1 MTALLDHAR
10 QLPVR
15 ALRFA
20 RTPRARKI
28 ALWFAGIMA
37 AIGAIGFFVVPPLV
51 KGKVETELS
60 KALHRPVTIEK
71 LGFNPY
77 VLSLTVRGFTLK
89 EPAGDAPA
97 ITFDE
102 LYVNLSSFSIFRL
115 APVLDA
121 VRLVKPH
128 IRIVRNADK
137 TYNYQDLID
146 EILAKPSGGPTPP
159 FSLNNIEV
167 VDGRIDFDD
176 RPEKLTHSITDL
188 DLGIPFISS
197 LPYYTDLK
205 VQPRLTAKLNG
216 NAVGL
221 TGETKPFKDTRETT
235 LRLDLDGLQLSKYF
249 DYSPVPL
256 KFKLPSGALDTR
268 LVLMVS
274 TRKEQISTLAVSGTA
289 AIRDLA
295 VQFPDGKPAIVWKS
309 LAIELDKVDAIA
321 RNAAVKSVRLE
332 APEVDVTRR
341 KDGAISLL
349 ALLPTPGA
357 KPAPRPAQPFG
368 FTVGEIDLSGGR
380 IRIADLVPERPFH
393 TTVQDL
399 AVNVKNLSNAPDT
412 KADVTLALAT
422 ERKESIK
429 LTSKVQLA
437 PLAVEGRIEVAG
449 LRLKELYPYY
459 ESVLNLEVAD
469 GTLDLDTG
477 LAISLP
483 DGKLDAK
490 LTALNATINALKTQF
505 PGDKEPFGRVPAI
518 EVRNTTVDLA
528 ARLVSM
534 QEFNVRQPV
543 GVVVREPDGSLRFAR
558 LIKRATEQEANAQAQ
573 APGTDSGPPWVVEAK
588 RYQLVDGAITIDDR
602 SLATPARIE
611 LSKLNMTID
620 NFTTAPG
627 KKQTVALRTLVNTTG
642 KVAVNGSMVSGPQS
656 LRLKVEVKDLPL
668 APFQPYIAKQ
678 AAVVLTGGAFNT
690 AGQLEVD
697 LPANA
702 APAVRYAGEITVADF
717 ASLDKTTSQDLLKW
731 RSLFLGGI
739 KFDLA
744 PLAVNI
750 DEIALSDFYSRL
762 IVNADGTLNLQQVVK
777 KDGGKP
783 PPPAGDKNIADAAIA
798 TVRPDAASV
807 KTADPGPT
815 ANLRVGRITLQGGNI
830 NFTDN
835 FIKPNYSANLTGV
848 GGAVSEMT
856 PDKAADVELRGRID
870 NTAPLEVLGRI
881 NPLGKDLFLD
891 IKASARDIELSPFTP
906 YAVKYAG
913 YGIQKGKLSVNIK
926 YFIENRKLN
935 AENNIYLDQLTF
947 GDKID
952 SPTATK
958 LPVLFAVSLLK
969 DRNGVIDIN
978 LPISGSLDDP
988 QFSIGGVIVRVI
1000 VNLFVKAVTS
1010 PFALIGAMFGG
1021 SEELAYIEFA
1031 PGTARLDAAGDAK
1044 TKTLIKALTD
1054 RPALK
1059 VDVTGRVD
1067 PAADREGLKRAA
1079 MDRQVRAQKLQD
1091 LTKAGKAPAS
1101 AEDVRV
1107 DAAEYPKY
1115 LTAAYSDAKF
1125 PKPRNLVGIAK
1136 DLPVAE
1142 MEQLML
1148 TNAAVTEDDL
1158 RALANAR
1165 AQAVKD
1171 ALVVAGKM
1179 PADRVFMVAPKL
1191 TAEDIKDKGKSTRVD
1206 FSLR

>member
-1 MTALLDHAR
+1 
-10 QLPVR
+10 
-15 ALRFA
+15 
-20 RTPRARKI
+20 
-28 ALWFAGIMA
+28 
-37 AIGAIGFFVVPPLV
+37 VPPLV
-51 KGKVETELS
+51 KGKVEAELT

-77 VLSLTVRGFTLK
+77 VLSLTVRGFTMK

-97 ITFDE
+97 VTFDE
-102 LYVNLSSFSIFRL
+102 LYINLSSFSIFRL

-128 IRIVRNADK
+128 VRIVRNADK

-146 EILAKPSGGPTPP
+146 EILAKPSDGPTPP
-159 FSLNNIEV
+159 FSLNNIEI

-176 RPEKLTHSITDL
+176 RPEKAAHSITDL

-216 NAVGL
+216 HAVGL
-221 TGETKPFKDTRETT
+221 AGETKPFKDSRETT
-235 LRLDLDGLQLSKYF
+235 LRLDLDGLQLPKYL

-256 KFKLPSGALDTR
+256 GFKLPSGALDTR
-268 LVLMVS
+268 LTLTVA
-274 TRKEQISTLAVSGTA
+274 TRKEQIATLAISGTA
-289 AIRDLA
+289 AVRDLA
-295 VQFPDGKPAIVWKS
+295 VQFPDGKPALAWKALS
-309 LAIELDKVDAIA
+309 IELDKVDAIA
-321 RNAAVKSVRLE
+321 RSAAVKSVRLE
-332 APEVDVTRR
+332 APEVEVIRR

-349 ALLPTPGA
+349 ALLPAPGKPAPGA
-357 KPAPRPAQPFG
+357 KPAPAPAPAQAFA
-368 FTVGEIDLSGGR
+368 FTIGEIDLSGGR
-380 IRIADLVPERPFH
+380 IRAADLVPERPFR

-399 AVNVKNLSNAPDT
+399 ALNVKNLSNAPDA
-412 KADVTLALAT
+412 KADVTLSLAT
-422 ERKESIK
+422 ERKETVKHASR
-429 LTSKVQLA
+429 VQLT

-459 ESVLNLEVAD
+459 ESVLNLEVGD

-477 LAISLP
+477 LAVSLP
-483 DGKLDAK
+483 DGKLQAK
-490 LTALNATINALKTQF
+490 LTALNATVNALRLLF
-505 PGDKEPFGRVPAI
+505 PGDKEPFARVPAI
-518 EVRNTTVDLA
+518 EVRNATVDVA
-528 ARLVSM
+528 ARLISI
-534 QEFNVRQPV
+534 ETATLRQLSA
-543 GVVVREPDGSLRFAR
+543 VVVRDADGSLHFAR
-558 LIKRATEQEANAQAQ
+558 LIKRAPEQPAVATSQAQ
-573 APGTDSGPPWVVEAK
+573 ASADPEKPWVVEAQ
-588 RYQLVDGAITIDDR
+588 REQLIDATFAIEDL
-602 SLATPARIE
+602 SLATPARFQFTKTN
-611 LSKLNMTID
+611 LTVD

-627 KKQTVALRTLVNTTG
+627 KRQTVALRALVNTTG
-642 KVAVNGSMVSGPQS
+642 KLAISGTVTSGVPS
-656 LRLKVEVKDLPL
+656 ARLKLDVRDVPISPF
-668 APFQPYIAKQ
+668 APYVAEQ
-678 AAVVLTGGAFNT
+678 AAVTLTSGTFST

-697 LPANA
+697 FPTLPEAGA
-702 APAVRYAGEITVADF
+702 TPAVRYAGKIDINDF
-717 ASLDKTTSQDLLKW
+717 ASLDTPTSQDLLKW
-731 RSLFLGGI
+731 RSLFLGGL

-762 IVNADGTLNLQQVVK
+762 IVNANGTLNLQQALK
-777 KDGGKP
+777 KESGKP
-783 PPPAGDKNIADAAIA
+783 LSVAPAESPTTAAPPTKPAGSGAGAPA
-798 TVRPDAASV
+798 TATGAP
-807 KTADPGPT
+807 
-815 ANLRVGRITLQGGNI
+815 ANLRVGRITLQGGNV

-835 FIKPNYSANLTGV
+835 FIKPNYTANLTGV
-848 GGAVSEMT
+848 GGSISEMT
-856 PDKAADVELRGRID
+856 PDKPADIELRAKLD
-870 NTAPLEVLGRI
+870 NAAPVEILGRA
-881 NPLGKDLFLD
+881 NPLAKDLFVD
-891 IKASARDIELSPFTP
+891 IKASARDIELTGLTP

-913 YGIQKGKLSVNIK
+913 YGIEKGKLSVNVAYK
-926 YFIENRKLN
+926 VENRKLS

-947 GDKID
+947 GEKVD

-988 QFSIGGVIVRVI
+988 QFSIGGVVIRVI

-1031 PGTARLDAAGDAK
+1031 PGTAQLDAAGDAK
-1044 TKTLIKALTD
+1044 TKTLVKALAD

-1067 PAADREGLKRAA
+1067 PAIDREGLKRAA
-1079 MDRQVRAQKLQD
+1079 VDRQVRAQKLQD
-1091 LTKAGKAPAS
+1091 LAKTGKAPAS
-1101 AEDVRV
+1101 ADDVKV

-1115 LTAAYSDAKF
+1115 LAAAYSSASF
-1125 PKPRNLVGIAK
+1125 PKPRNMVGMAK
-1136 DLPVAE
+1136 DLPVPE

-1148 TNAAVTEDDL
+1148 TNAAVTDDDL

-1171 ALVVAGKM
+1171 ALVVAGKT
-1179 PADRVFMVAPKL
+1179 PADRVFIVAPKL
-1191 TAEDIKDKGKSTRVD
+1191 SAEGIKDKGKPTRVD